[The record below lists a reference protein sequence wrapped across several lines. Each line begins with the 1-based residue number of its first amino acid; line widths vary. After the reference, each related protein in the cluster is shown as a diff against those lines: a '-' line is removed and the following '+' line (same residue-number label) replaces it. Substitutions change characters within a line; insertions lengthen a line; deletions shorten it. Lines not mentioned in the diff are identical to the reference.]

1 MARLGDLCDI
11 RNGYAFKSDK
21 YVNDGV
27 RIIRIANVQ
36 KGYIEDTSPV
46 YYSVDDINAQKYALH
61 EGDLLISLTG
71 NVGRVGILTEQ
82 FLPAALNQRVAN
94 IVVKDNRLL
103 DKSFL
108 FHLLNSDTF
117 ENKCIFSANGVAQK
131 NLSTDWLKEVE
142 IPLPPIDEQRKIAA
156 VLDKISDLTAKRRS
170 QLDKLDELVKFRFVE
185 MFGNPVHNTLTWQK
199 LTLGECLVS
208 IDNGYSYVCANE
220 ARLGN
225 EPAILKLSAVT
236 YGDYRPEENKAIL
249 DDTLF
254 SDNAEI
260 RSGDLLFTRKN
271 TPALVGMCAYVADT
285 PPKLMMPDLIF
296 RLNTN
301 DKCNKI
307 FLWKLINHETFRP
320 CIEAIAT
327 GSAKSMSNISKE
339 RLRKMQIIVPDIDR
353 QEQFADFIRVV
364 EKSKSTI
371 RRSLTTLDTL
381 KKSLMQE
388 YFSVR

>member
-11 RNGYAFKSDK
+11 RNGYVFKSDK

-156 VLDKISDLTAKRRS
+156 VLDKISDLTAKRRR
-170 QLDKLDELVKFRFVE
+170 QLDKLDELVKSRFME
-185 MFGNPVHNTLTWQK
+185 QF
-199 LTLGECLVS
+199 
-208 IDNGYSYVCANE
+208 
-220 ARLGN
+220 
-225 EPAILKLSAVT
+225 
-236 YGDYRPEENKAIL
+236 GDYNADTPLGKICTQRPQNGFYRKGSEIDGNIPIVKMKQLFGVESMEKATDCDL
-249 DDTLF
+249 VAMTETERKKFRLTPQ
-254 SDNAEI
+254 
-260 RSGDLLFTRKN
+260 DLLF
-271 TPALVGMCAYVADT
+271 G
-285 PPKLMMPDLIF
+285 
-296 RLNTN
+296 
-301 DKCNKI
+301 
-307 FLWKLINHETFRP
+307 
-320 CIEAIAT
+320 
-327 GSAKSMSNISKE
+327 
-339 RLRKMQIIVPDIDR
+339 
-353 QEQFADFIRVV
+353 
-364 EKSKSTI
+364 
-371 RRSLTTLDTL
+371 RRSLVLDGAGKCRRAGNITGEMVFESSLLRVSLDEAVMRPRFLQHWFDTDDGINAIIAIRSVTTIAGIKGSDLACVKVPVPPIQLQDKFLDFVTQIDKIQSTIQCSLSTIDTL

>member
-142 IPLPPIDEQRKIAA
+142 ISLPPIDEQRKIAA
-156 VLDKISDLTAKRRS
+156 VLDKISDLTGKRRS
-170 QLDKLDELVKFRFVE
+170 QLDKLDELVKSRFVE
-185 MFGNPVHNTLTWQK
+185 MFGGISNSKKYPYKPVKELTKIVSGGTPNREIADYWEHGTIKWVKTTELQNNIIYETEECITNQGLDNSSAKLVPEGTVLIAMYGQGKTRGMTGYLGVKACTNQACACILPSNNINQK
-199 LTLGECLVS
+199 
-208 IDNGYSYVCANE
+208 
-220 ARLGN
+220 
-225 EPAILKLSAVT
+225 
-236 YGDYRPEENKAIL
+236 
-249 DDTLF
+249 
-254 SDNAEI
+254 
-260 RSGDLLFTRKN
+260 
-271 TPALVGMCAYVADT
+271 
-285 PPKLMMPDLIF
+285 
-296 RLNTN
+296 
-301 DKCNKI
+301 
-307 FLWKLINHETFRP
+307 FLWQFFMLSYDNLREMGKGGNQPNLN
-320 CIEAIAT
+320 
-327 GSAKSMSNISKE
+327 SNIIKDY
-339 RLRKMQIIVPDIDR
+339 LVLYPPMKI
-353 QEQFADFIRVV
+353 QEQFVMFLEQAD
-364 EKSKSTI
+364 KSKSTI
-371 RRSLTTLDTL
+371 QRSLSTLETL

>member
-142 IPLPPIDEQRKIAA
+142 ISLPPIDEQRKIAA
-156 VLDKISDLTAKRRS
+156 VLDKISDLTGKRRS
-170 QLDKLDELVKFRFVE
+170 QLDKLDELVKSRFVE
-185 MFGNPVHNTLTWQK
+185 MFGGISNSKKYPYKPVKELTKIVSGGTPNREIADYWEHGTIKWVKTTELQNNIIYETEECITNQGLDNSSAKLVPEGTVLIAMYGQGTTRGMTGYLGVKACTNQACACILPSNNINQK
-199 LTLGECLVS
+199 
-208 IDNGYSYVCANE
+208 
-220 ARLGN
+220 
-225 EPAILKLSAVT
+225 
-236 YGDYRPEENKAIL
+236 
-249 DDTLF
+249 
-254 SDNAEI
+254 
-260 RSGDLLFTRKN
+260 
-271 TPALVGMCAYVADT
+271 
-285 PPKLMMPDLIF
+285 
-296 RLNTN
+296 
-301 DKCNKI
+301 
-307 FLWKLINHETFRP
+307 FLWQFFMLSYDNLREMGKGGNQPNLN
-320 CIEAIAT
+320 
-327 GSAKSMSNISKE
+327 SNIIKDY
-339 RLRKMQIIVPDIDR
+339 LVLYPPMKI
-353 QEQFADFIRVV
+353 QEQFVMFLEQAD
-364 EKSKSTI
+364 KSKSTI
-371 RRSLTTLDTL
+371 QRSLSTLETL

>member
-156 VLDKISDLTAKRRS
+156 VLGKNSDLTAKRPRH
-170 QLDKLDELVKFRFVE
+170 LHKTDEPVKIKFV
-185 MFGNPVHNTLTWQK
+185 
-199 LTLGECLVS
+199 
-208 IDNGYSYVCANE
+208 A
-220 ARLGN
+220 
-225 EPAILKLSAVT
+225 
-236 YGDYRPEENKAIL
+236 
-249 DDTLF
+249 
-254 SDNAEI
+254 
-260 RSGDLLFTRKN
+260 
-271 TPALVGMCAYVADT
+271 MC
-285 PPKLMMPDLIF
+285 
-296 RLNTN
+296 
-301 DKCNKI
+301 
-307 FLWKLINHETFRP
+307 
-320 CIEAIAT
+320 
-327 GSAKSMSNISKE
+327 
-339 RLRKMQIIVPDIDR
+339 
-353 QEQFADFIRVV
+353 
-364 EKSKSTI
+364 
-371 RRSLTTLDTL
+371 
-381 KKSLMQE
+381 
-388 YFSVR
+388 

>member
-142 IPLPPIDEQRKIAA
+142 ISLPPIDEQRKIAA
-156 VLDKISDLTAKRRS
+156 VLDKISDLTGKRRS
-170 QLDKLDELVKFRFVE
+170 QLDKLDELVKSRFVE
-185 MFGNPVHNTLTWQK
+185 MFGGISNSKKYPYKPVKELTKIVSGGTPNREIADYWEHGTIKWVKTTELQNNIIYETEECITNQGLDNSSAKLVPEGTVLIAMYGQGKTRGMTGYLGVKACTNQACACILPSNNINQK
-199 LTLGECLVS
+199 
-208 IDNGYSYVCANE
+208 
-220 ARLGN
+220 
-225 EPAILKLSAVT
+225 
-236 YGDYRPEENKAIL
+236 
-249 DDTLF
+249 
-254 SDNAEI
+254 
-260 RSGDLLFTRKN
+260 
-271 TPALVGMCAYVADT
+271 
-285 PPKLMMPDLIF
+285 
-296 RLNTN
+296 
-301 DKCNKI
+301 
-307 FLWKLINHETFRP
+307 FLWQFFMLSYDNLREMGKGGNQPNLN
-320 CIEAIAT
+320 
-327 GSAKSMSNISKE
+327 SNIIKDY
-339 RLRKMQIIVPDIDR
+339 LVLYPPMKI
-353 QEQFADFIRVV
+353 QEQFVMFLAQAD
-364 EKSKSTI
+364 KSKSTI
-371 RRSLTTLDTL
+371 QRSLSTLETL

>member
-11 RNGYAFKSDK
+11 RNGYVFKSDK

-156 VLDKISDLTAKRRS
+156 VLDKISDLTAKRRR
-170 QLDKLDELVKFRFVE
+170 QLDKLDELVKSRFME
-185 MFGNPVHNTLTWQK
+185 QF
-199 LTLGECLVS
+199 
-208 IDNGYSYVCANE
+208 
-220 ARLGN
+220 
-225 EPAILKLSAVT
+225 
-236 YGDYRPEENKAIL
+236 GDYNADTPLGKICTQRPQNGFYRKGSEIDGNIPIVKMKQLFGVESMEKATDCDL
-249 DDTLF
+249 VAMTETERKKFRLTPQ
-254 SDNAEI
+254 
-260 RSGDLLFTRKN
+260 DLLF
-271 TPALVGMCAYVADT
+271 G
-285 PPKLMMPDLIF
+285 
-296 RLNTN
+296 
-301 DKCNKI
+301 
-307 FLWKLINHETFRP
+307 
-320 CIEAIAT
+320 
-327 GSAKSMSNISKE
+327 
-339 RLRKMQIIVPDIDR
+339 
-353 QEQFADFIRVV
+353 
-364 EKSKSTI
+364 
-371 RRSLTTLDTL
+371 RRSLVLDGAGKCRRAGNITGEMVFESSLLRVSLDEAVMRPRFLQHWFDTDDGINAIIAIRSVTTIAGIKGSDLACVKVPVPPIQLQDKFLDFVTQIDKIQSTIQCSLSTIDML

>member
-142 IPLPPIDEQRKIAA
+142 ISLPPIDEQRKIAA
-156 VLDKISDLTAKRRS
+156 VLDKISDLTGKRRS

-185 MFGNPVHNTLTWQK
+185 MFGDPVHNTLTWQK

-236 YGDYRPEENKAIL
+236 YGDYHPEENKAIL
-249 DDTLF
+249 DETLF

>member
-1 MARLGDLCDI
+1 M
-11 RNGYAFKSDK
+11 
-21 YVNDGV
+21 
-27 RIIRIANVQ
+27 Q

-156 VLDKISDLTAKRRS
+156 VLDKISDLTAKRRR
-170 QLDKLDELVKFRFVE
+170 QLDKLDELVKSRFME
-185 MFGNPVHNTLTWQK
+185 QF
-199 LTLGECLVS
+199 
-208 IDNGYSYVCANE
+208 
-220 ARLGN
+220 
-225 EPAILKLSAVT
+225 
-236 YGDYRPEENKAIL
+236 GDYNADTPLGKICTQRPQNGFYRKGSEIDGNIPIVKMKQLFGFESMEKATDCDL
-249 DDTLF
+249 VAMTETERKKFRLT
-254 SDNAEI
+254 SQ
-260 RSGDLLFTRKN
+260 DLLF
-271 TPALVGMCAYVADT
+271 G
-285 PPKLMMPDLIF
+285 
-296 RLNTN
+296 
-301 DKCNKI
+301 
-307 FLWKLINHETFRP
+307 
-320 CIEAIAT
+320 
-327 GSAKSMSNISKE
+327 
-339 RLRKMQIIVPDIDR
+339 
-353 QEQFADFIRVV
+353 
-364 EKSKSTI
+364 
-371 RRSLTTLDTL
+371 RRSLVLDGAGKCRRAGNITGEMVFESSLLRVSLDKAVMRPRFLQHWFDTDDGINAIIAIRSVTTIAGIKGSDLACVKVPVPPIQLQDKFLDFVTQIDKIQSIIQCSLSTIDTL